1 MKNKLPKYFLAIFSL
16 VFFLLAF
23 SADFY
28 FRSNDRLLK
37 VANHT
42 QQVFEKKEKLLH
54 KDLGELK
61 SAIADK
67 NGVLRKYQNFTEFEK
82 DLKKDGFVL
91 IAYQQ
96 DSLIFWSDNSFLL
109 PEKRDLDED
118 QSLVVKL
125 QDGYY

>member
-109 PEKRDLDED
+109 PK
-118 QSLVVKL
+118 
-125 QDGYY
+125 